1 MAINTTTR
9 QTTAFTSGNN
19 FAFAFKV
26 YEVGDV
32 KVIQIQTSNGAETVL
47 TITTNYTVTLNDDQN
62 ANPGGTVTL
71 VSSGSAQNLASG
83 YNIVI
88 TSKVSP
94 LQQTEITNQGG
105 FFPEVI
111 NDVFDKAV
119 ILDQQQQSV
128 IDKTIR
134 FPITQTVGGL
144 EITENATDRA
154 NKSFRFDSSGDL
166 ELYNQSSVNEFTT
179 AEKNKLAGIEAS
191 ATADQ
196 TASEIRT
203 LVESATDSNV
213 FTDAEKTKLSGVEA
227 SADVTDATNVN
238 AAGAVMNS
246 DTTTAS
252 MNFVVDEDNLASN
265 SDTKVPTQQSVKK
278 YIDDYNTA
286 AINNHTQEFRNKTI
300 DADLNT
306 ISNLVVSNFKS
317 GVLDTD
323 LASVSSSDD
332 TLASAKAIKTYV
344 DANAG
349 GTDLSS
355 GGTING
361 DLTLTGAN
369 YNAVW
374 DKSDNALEFAD
385 QAKATFGDG
394 GDLQI
399 YHQTSGNHSIIKETG
414 SGSLII
420 QAENLDVQD
429 TSGNSVLL
437 GIHDSYVSLAHHG
450 DTRLITSST
459 GITVYSGASGSETAT
474 GAITSGNIGVTG
486 NITVSGTV
494 DGRDVATDGTKLD
507 GIEAS
512 ADVTDATNV
521 NAAGAVMN
529 SDLDGKG
536 ELLVGDGSGDPSAL
550 AAGTNGYVLKANS
563 STATGLEW
571 SAAGSGGDV
580 NQNAFSTIAVSGQSN
595 VAADSATDTL
605 NIAAGSNV
613 TVTTNAS
620 SDTVTISSTDTNTTY
635 SVGDGGLSQNNF
647 TDALKTKL
655 DGIAASANV
664 GLTDIVGDT
673 TPQLGGNLDVQSSEI
688 TTSTSNGNIK
698 LNPNGTG
705 VVEVKGD
712 GSSADGTIQLN
723 CSQNSH
729 GIKLKS
735 PPHSAGASYTL
746 TFPNTD
752 GSANQVLKTDG
763 SGGLDWVDQTTD
775 TNTQLSNAEVRTA
788 VEAASDS
795 NVFTDAD
802 HSKLNAIEASAT
814 ADQTASE
821 IKTLLQSDKLTVN
834 EIADDAVTA
843 DKLANSIN
851 TEITANTA
859 KTSNATHTGEVTGS
873 TALTIADNV
882 VDEAN
887 LKVSNTPTN
896 GYVLTAQ
903 SGNTGG
909 LTWAAASGG
918 GGGLSSDSDKNTV
931 GGTNA
936 GDSITAGSGVNNT
949 LIGYDAGTSLTT
961 GDHSTALGKD
971 ALKSVTTAYGNMGI
985 GKSAGDSLTTGQQN
999 TCIGL
1004 SAGHNLTTQS
1014 QNVCVGEDAM
1024 AQTKGANNTSVGF
1037 QSMGQAYFGDYNV
1050 ALGSEALKV
1059 VGGSSDG
1066 SGGDYN
1072 VAIGYQAGDALETGS
1087 NNIIIGKNAAATSD
1101 STSNEITLGNTDI
1114 TKFRVPGLNFV
1125 IKDSTAT
1132 DNYVLTVDANGEAGW
1147 EAAAGGGGG
1156 LSSDA
1161 QNNTVGG
1168 SNAGDSFSGTD
1179 AVSNTLIGKNAGT
1192 AITTA
1197 DECVAIGHD
1206 AGSSNTTAS
1215 GMTSIG
1221 FEAGKNYTVTGG
1233 TFIGYQAGKGL
1244 SDGQQNTA
1252 IGEAAMSAPTSSG
1265 TYANTY
1271 IGYAAGQNHG
1281 NGNQNTGI
1289 GLNVLRSNAAWSN
1302 IAIGNNAGGNN
1313 TSGTRGT
1320 FIGRYAG
1327 DQNTTGSYNFCAGYY
1342 AGGDVTTGSSNTFIG
1357 DQAGHTG
1364 TNNVTTGSNNT
1375 LIGAQAVASS
1385 ATVSNEITI
1394 GDANVTKFR
1403 IPGLNSFEIND
1414 SGQFSGVAST
1424 ASGTAGVR
1432 KITASTSAPSGG
1444 ADGDIWIKHAS

>member
-1 MAINTTTR
+1 MATNTAASFTNHTGNGSAGPFNVSFSYLSEAEVDVTVGGVLKTITTHYTFTSAT
-9 QTTAFTSGNN
+9 QITFTSGNEPGN
-19 FAFAFKV
+19 GVAIKFQRDTAIGSKKV
-26 YEVGDV
+26 DFVDG
-32 KVIQIQTSNGAETVL
+32 SVL
-47 TITTNYTVTLNDDQN
+47 TETDLDNNADQLLFSMQEIVDSGIGSSVQSVTGTT
-62 ANPGGTVTL
+62 PI
-71 VSSGSAQNLASG
+71 VSSGGTSPAISISAATTSAAGSMSASDK
-83 YNIVI
+83 
-88 TSKVSP
+88 SKLDGIEASATAD
-94 LQQTEITNQGG
+94 QTASEIRTLVESASDSN
-105 FFPEVI
+105 
-111 NDVFDKAV
+111 VFTDADHTK
-119 ILDQQQQSV
+119 L
-128 IDKTIR
+128 
-134 FPITQTVGGL
+134 
-144 EITENATDRA
+144 NA
-154 NKSFRFDSSGDL
+154 
-166 ELYNQSSVNEFTT
+166 
-179 AEKNKLAGIEAS
+179 IEAS

-213 FTDAEKTKLSGVEA
+213 FTDADHTKLNAIEASATADQTGAEIKTAYEAESNTNAFTDAEKTKLNAIEA

-246 DTTTAS
+246 DLDVKGELLVGDGSGDPSALSVGTNGYVLKANSSTATGL
-252 MNFVVDEDNLASN
+252 EW
-265 SDTKVPTQQSVKK
+265 
-278 YIDDYNTA
+278 A
-286 AINNHTQEFRNKTI
+286 AEST
-300 DADLNT
+300 
-306 ISNLVVSNFKS
+306 
-317 GVLDTD
+317 
-323 LASVSSSDD
+323 
-332 TLASAKAIKTYV
+332 
-344 DANAG
+344 
-349 GTDLSS
+349 GTDLTS

-420 QAENLDVQD
+420 QAENFDVQD
-429 TSGNSVLL
+429 TSGNSIL
-437 GIHDSYVSLAHHG
+437 GGVHDSYVSLSHHG

-459 GITVYSGASGSETAT
+459 GITVYSGASGSEVAT

-494 DGRDVATDGTKLD
+494 DSRDVATDGTKLD

-521 NAAGAVMN
+521 DAAGAVMN

-536 ELLVGDGSGDPSAL
+536 ELLVGDGSGDPTAL

-664 GLTDIVGDT
+664 GITDVVSDSS
-673 TPQLGGNLDVQSSEI
+673 PQLGGNLDVQSSEI

-802 HSKLNAIEASAT
+802 HTKLNAIEASAT

-909 LTWAAASGG
+909 LTWAA
-918 GGGLSSDSDKNTV
+918 
-931 GGTNA
+931 
-936 GDSITAGSGVNNT
+936 
-949 LIGYDAGTSLTT
+949 
-961 GDHSTALGKD
+961 
-971 ALKSVTTAYGNMGI
+971 
-985 GKSAGDSLTTGQQN
+985 
-999 TCIGL
+999 
-1004 SAGHNLTTQS
+1004 QS
-1014 QNVCVGEDAM
+1014 
-1024 AQTKGANNTSVGF
+1024 
-1037 QSMGQAYFGDYNV
+1037 
-1050 ALGSEALKV
+1050 
-1059 VGGSSDG
+1059 
-1066 SGGDYN
+1066 
-1072 VAIGYQAGDALETGS
+1072 
-1087 NNIIIGKNAAATSD
+1087 
-1101 STSNEITLGNTDI
+1101 
-1114 TKFRVPGLNFV
+1114 
-1125 IKDSTAT
+1125 
-1132 DNYVLTVDANGEAGW
+1132 
-1147 EAAAGGGGG
+1147 GGGGG

-1197 DECVAIGHD
+1197 DKCVAIGHD
-1206 AGSSNTTAS
+1206 AGSSNTTAT

-1221 FEAGKNYTVTGG
+1221 FEAGKSYTVTGG

-1244 SDGQQNTA
+1244 ADGQQNTA
-1252 IGEAAMSAPTSSG
+1252 IGEGAMANPTNSG
-1265 TYANTY
+1265 SYANTY
-1271 IGYAAGQNHG
+1271 IGYGAAGLHG

-1289 GLNVLRSNAAWSN
+1289 GLYVLQNNAAWSN

-1364 TNNVTTGSNNT
+1364 TNNLTTGSNNT
-1375 LIGAQAVASS
+1375 LIGTQAAASS
-1385 ATVSNEITI
+1385 ATVSNEITL
-1394 GDANVTKFR
+1394 GDSNIASLRCNVQTISSLSDRRDKTDINTLDLGLDFVKSLNPVKFKWETR
-1403 IPGLNSFEIND
+1403 DGNGKDGLYEAGFIAQDFQQLQKDNDADYLKLVMDENPDRLEASYGKLIPVLVKAIQELTIEVETLKSNG
-1414 SGQFSGVAST
+1414 
-1424 ASGTAGVR
+1424 
-1432 KITASTSAPSGG
+1432 
-1444 ADGDIWIKHAS
+1444 